1 MLGAIMTIYRVR
13 IKEIGE
19 TGKGIMSFHVTKPEG
34 FEWEEAT
41 HIHAALPD
49 YDTDGVSNKALVH
62 HLSIISLPQENEII
76 ITTRLNSSDSLYKKR
91 LANLQAGDEL
101 VLFKSGSYLRFRRD
115 GRPVVLIT
123 MGVAAAVAR
132 PLVLAYLNNQEGIP
146 SFTCISVNRERPIP
160 FESEMDH
167 IKVPGLR
174 MIRLSH
180 RSELQQYI
188 DSMKAEVHALYLLLG
203 SDEFL
208 RDIILALR
216 SKGIAEED
224 IVLDLKSEKRAALYE
239 RMGLTVSDSQTELR
253 EISI

>member
-1 MLGAIMTIYRVR
+1 MIIYRVR
-13 IKEIGE
+13 IKEIRE
-19 TGKGIMSFHVTKPEG
+19 TGKGMMSFFVTKPEG

-49 YDTDGVSNKALVH
+49 YDRDSIPNKALVH
-62 HLSIISLPQENEII
+62 HLSIISLPQEDEII
-76 ITTRLNSSDSLYKKR
+76 ITTRLDSSDSLYKKR

-115 GRPVVLIT
+115 GRAVVLIT

-160 FESEMDH
+160 FETEMDD
-167 IKVPGLR
+167 IKAPGLGLV
-174 MIRLSH
+174 RLSH

-188 DSMKAEVHALYLLLG
+188 DSIKAETHALYLLLG
-203 SDEFL
+203 RDEFL
-208 RDIILALR
+208 RDVILALR
-216 SKGIAEED
+216 SKGIADED
-224 IVLDLKSEKRAALYE
+224 MVLDLKSEKRAALYE
-239 RMGLTVSDSQTELR
+239 RMGLSVSDS
-253 EISI
+253 